1 MPADNANFSAERP
14 CSDNTAQSAK
24 DKTQFN
30 RARLLLTIIFLA
42 LLCWQWGQ
50 AFAITLKA
58 ELAQVLI
65 ERAWQQTLA
74 TPHMPAAP
82 WPWADTRPVARLQW
96 QDQTGKTRRDLYVLS
111 GAHGSALAFGP
122 GLMDGLGQA
131 KLVSGHR
138 DTHFAFMQ
146 HLQIGDQLR
155 WQTSDGQW
163 QTYVV
168 NEQRVADSRSDPL
181 WVNDSAD
188 SLWLVTCYP
197 FNTLEAGGPLRYL
210 VHAEPMLEHRLA
222 HNLKNGQVR
231 L

>member
-1 MPADNANFSAERP
+1 MTACPGRACAGSAPEAETRNL
-14 CSDNTAQSAK
+14 CH
-24 DKTQFN
+24 KTRFN
-30 RARLLLTIIFLA
+30 RIRLLLTVLLLA

-50 AFAITLKA
+50 AFAIAAKA

-74 TPHMPAAP
+74 APDTPAAP

-96 QDQTGKTRRDLYVLS
+96 LDQSGKVKRDLYVLS

-131 KLVSGHR
+131 RLVGGHR

-146 HLQIGDQLR
+146 HLQKGDRLR
-155 WQTSDGQW
+155 WQHSDGQW

-168 NEQRVADSRSDPL
+168 SERRIADSRHDPL
-181 WVNDSAD
+181 LVENSRD

-197 FNTLEAGGPLRYL
+197 FNGLEAGGPLRY
-210 VHAEPMLEHRLA
+210 VVRADSVPEYVLA
-222 HNLKNGQVR
+222 QSR
-231 L
+231 STRI